1 MSADSII
8 IYNLYNLQI
17 IICKTNITQT
27 EEHQSSN
34 IMSSDS
40 SSNVEISRAL
50 SLLNV
55 VGNNESNNEE
65 LEAANTE
72 IINTVSLCAACGKEG
87 DGDSMNTC
95 NKCDLVKYCNAACK
109 KKHKSKHKKKCEGR
123 VAELYDEKLF
133 REPPSPEDCPVCF
146 LPLPSADQLAFYS
159 CCGKDICKG
168 CIFAMVESGAKDI
181 CAFCRTPD
189 PNSAK
194 ECIKRNK
201 LLMEKGNGHAVFVL
215 AGCYARGIMNMPQD
229 WAKANELLLK
239 AGELGCAS
247 AYYNL
252 GNAYDNGDGVEID
265 KKKAK
270 YYLEL
275 AAMNGNVKA
284 RYNIG
289 RAEGIAG
296 NHQRAY
302 THMII
307 AAMAGHEE
315 ALGIVKAGFM
325 VGIVGKDEYA
335 NTLRAYQ
342 KSKDEMKSEARD
354 KAAAIRGHRSAS

>member
-1 MSADSII
+1 MSADI
-8 IYNLYNLQI
+8 LYNLQNI
-17 IICKTNITQT
+17 IYKTNITQT
-27 EEHQSSN
+27 AGAPIIN

-40 SSNVEISRAL
+40 SSNLELSGAL

-55 VGNNESNNEE
+55 DGNESNNEE
-65 LEAANTE
+65 KEAITNRNSAA
-72 IINTVSLCAACGKEG
+72 ICAACGKEG
-87 DGDSMNTC
+87 EGDSMNTC

-109 KKHKSKHKKKCEGR
+109 KKHKSKHKKKCERR
-123 VAELYDEKLF
+123 VAELYDKKLF
-133 REPPSPEDCPVCF
+133 GEPPPPEECPICM
-146 LPLPSADQLAFYS
+146 LPLPSADQLAFHS
-159 CCGKDICKG
+159 CCGKHICKG

-194 ECIKRNK
+194 ECIKRIK
-201 LLMEKGNGHAVFVL
+201 LLMEKGNANAYYVL
-215 AGCYARGIMNMPQD
+215 AGDYAQGRNGMPQN
-229 WAKANELLLK
+229 WLKANELLLK
-239 AGELGCAS
+239 AGELGCVE
-247 AYYNL
+247 AYCKL
-252 GNAYDNGDGVEID
+252 GNAYDNGRGVEID

-270 YYLEL
+270 HYLEL
-275 AAMNGNVKA
+275 AAMNGSVKA

-289 RAEGIAG
+289 CAEGMAG

-302 THMII
+302 KHMII

-315 ALGIVKAGFM
+315 ALGMVKIGFM
-325 VGIVGKDEYA
+325 GGIVGKDEYA

-354 KAAAIRGHRSAS
+354 KATAIRGHRSAS